1 VREHIFPASISNLNE
16 SLLLF
21 KGEGKK
27 KEKRKKKKEK
37 RKKKNH
43 DIKINEEVK
52 GRPAL
57 VSGPQMQPMK
67 CVTVLYDIF
76 YVGSYREE
84 CFTINNYYIYN
95 KLKALKQIH

>member
-37 RKKKNH
+37 PRYQDSRMKK
-43 DIKINEEVK
+43 
-52 GRPAL
+52 
-57 VSGPQMQPMK
+57 
-67 CVTVLYDIF
+67 
-76 YVGSYREE
+76 
-84 CFTINNYYIYN
+84 
-95 KLKALKQIH
+95 

>member
-27 KEKRKKKKEK
+27 KEKRK

-43 DIKINEEVK
+43 GYQDS
-52 GRPAL
+52 R
-57 VSGPQMQPMK
+57 MK
-67 CVTVLYDIF
+67 
-76 YVGSYREE
+76 
-84 CFTINNYYIYN
+84 
-95 KLKALKQIH
+95 K